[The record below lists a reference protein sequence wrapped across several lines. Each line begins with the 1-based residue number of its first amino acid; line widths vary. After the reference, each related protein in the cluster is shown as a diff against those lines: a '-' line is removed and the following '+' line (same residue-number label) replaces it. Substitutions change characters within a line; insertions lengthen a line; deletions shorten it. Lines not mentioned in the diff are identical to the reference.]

1 MEAGKLLWIQPGD
14 TSMTLRSDTRPCP
27 FFALKGSHMDSTLF
41 DGIRTEDEPDAFAQE
56 TMEAALGQPV
66 PTDPVPDEL
75 WNLVMSTNDNAGGDN
90 DEHSA

>member
-1 MEAGKLLWIQPGD
+1 
-14 TSMTLRSDTRPCP
+14 MTLRSDTQACP
-27 FFALKGSHMDSTLF
+27 FLALKGSHMDSTLF

-56 TMEAALGQPV
+56 AMQAALGQSV

-75 WNLVMSTNDNAGGDN
+75 WNLVIPDQDNAGGDN